1 MSREEIENSLDE
13 DDDILFMDGFD
24 EAIVG
29 LGTRFGITEPI
40 VVYDKNK
47 VIEILMNDMESE
59 DEDDSY
65 TMALEYFEYNIIGAW
80 VGDRTPM
87 FIEL

>member
-1 MSREEIENSLDE
+1 MSREEIENLLDE
-13 DDDILFMDGFD
+13 EDEILFMDGFD